1 MVSNFIFSLK
11 NMLLYLLDINGKEHH
26 LGAEPCGALAG
37 REQRGGASG
46 PWCVRR
52 AGRLGAGGRR
62 VGGELGQPGAAACGA
77 SGNCGASWACCA
89 GGEGADGGRRYR
101 VQRAVTGPN
110 GVGGC

>member
-1 MVSNFIFSLK
+1 
-11 NMLLYLLDINGKEHH
+11 MLLYLLDINGKEHH

-77 SGNCGASWACCA
+77 SGTCGASWACCA

-110 GVGGC
+110 GVGAG